1 MFVFTSLKILQFFQ
15 CQKKEQLKETRP
27 DTWQSSHGWMGRSSY
42 AKTARN
48 SKRLCDRWTNGLT
61 DQPTDTA
68 RCRVACPRLKTKWLK
83 FFNIDQIHLKFPDQ
97 IRLHLNKLINPNK

>member
-42 AKTARN
+42 AKPLAIQ
-48 SKRLCDRWTNGLT
+48 KGYVT
-61 DQPTDTA
+61 DGPTD
-68 RCRVACPRLKTKWLK
+68 
-83 FFNIDQIHLKFPDQ
+83 
-97 IRLHLNKLINPNK
+97 